1 MELRDEIKEYQEQL
15 QKAVIVKQNKIKF
28 NQNGMELTKFDKTAV
43 IDDKL
48 QTVRDEIKESNEK
61 YAQ

>member
-1 MELRDEIKEYQEQL
+1 M
-15 QKAVIVKQNKIKF
+15 QKTVIIRQNKIKF

-48 QTVRDEIKESNEK
+48 QTVRNEIKEINEQ
-61 YAQ
+61 YDQEMAGY